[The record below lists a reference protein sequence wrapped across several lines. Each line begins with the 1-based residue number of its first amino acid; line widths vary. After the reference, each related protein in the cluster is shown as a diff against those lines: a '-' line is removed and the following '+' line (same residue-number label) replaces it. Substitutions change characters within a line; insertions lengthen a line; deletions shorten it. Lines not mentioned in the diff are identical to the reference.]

1 MEFERLVNLPPYD
14 LIVGHERADVLLE
27 LVLKPP
33 SLQTLSIS
41 NTIGDDAFNIVDDE
55 VDEDDENN
63 DDEDDDSDEAIV
75 KDVACCLVCIRPNR
89 KSRNKGH
96 PVWFWWEMSLIEM
109 TRTQILMSRSISE
122 DVGYDDDLFASGS
135 AITASSSMEVAGTS
149 SETDTITRWMVDC
162 IQPDFEGKFPFG
174 HGTKLVQLVTHLRIL
189 SLTCP

>member
-33 SLQTLSIS
+33 SLQTLS
-41 NTIGDDAFNIVDDE
+41 GDDAFDIVDDE
-55 VDEDDENN
+55 VDEDEED

-89 KSRNKGH
+89 KSRNKGR

-109 TRTQILMSRSISE
+109 SRTQILISKSVSE
-122 DVGYDDDLFASGS
+122 DVGYDDDLFASVS
-135 AITASSSMEVAGTS
+135 AITASSSSLEVAGSS

-174 HGTKLVQLVTHLRIL
+174 HGKKWVQLVTHLRTS